1 MLKKSQQEIEM
12 SNKILCFSAASCG
25 LVLFA
30 LCALPSHAQTAAA
43 KEKPPMY
50 TYVATW
56 QIPRAHWSEVGKSNE
71 ADKPILDK
79 ALADGTIVG
88 YGADSSVVHQADAPT
103 HDNWWAS
110 MSMAGLM
117 KILEQFMSGG
127 SNTPD
132 ATATATKHEDEIFVS
147 RYYNWKSGAYK
158 NGYTE
163 IAMYK
168 LKPGTSDDALDMLS
182 KNLIAPLLEK
192 LLADGTLIEYEVD
205 QLAVHTDSPG
215 YFWIGYTAAKPEGLD
230 KVNAAIAD
238 VLKASPLSGPA
249 FDSMIEESSHRD
261 LLIRGDGVYK

>member
-1 MLKKSQQEIEM
+1 MSKKL
-12 SNKILCFSAASCG
+12 LCLFAGSCG
-25 LVLFA
+25 LVVVA
-30 LCALPSHAQTAAA
+30 LCALPLYAQTTPV
-43 KEKPPMY
+43 KEKAPMY

-56 QIPRAHWSEVGKSNE
+56 QIPRAHWADVAKSND

-79 ALADGTIVG
+79 ALADGTLVG
-88 YGADSSVVHQADAPT
+88 YGNDSSVVHQADAAT

-117 KILEQFMSGG
+117 KILEQFMAAGAST
-127 SNTPD
+127 ND
-132 ATATATKHEDEIFVS
+132 ATSSATKHEDQIFMS

-168 LKPGTSDDALDMLS
+168 LKRGASNDSLDMLS
-182 KNLIAPLLEK
+182 KNLVAPLLEK
-192 LLADGTLIEYEVD
+192 LLADGTLIEYEID
-205 QLAVHTDSPG
+205 QLAVHTEAPG
-215 YFWIGYTAAKPEGLD
+215 TFWIGYTAAKPEGLD
-230 KVNAAIAD
+230 KVNAAIVE

-249 FDSMIEESSHRD
+249 FDSVTDDSSHRD